1 MIETVAAAIAAFF
14 STNIDDLFVLTAL
27 FGMKSLSRW
36 QVVAGQYLGFAVLT
50 GLGLAGSLG
59 VLVVPRPL
67 IGLLGLF
74 PVYLGVRGFFA
85 GKRGRGQTEEE
96 PQETALTGAAPSI
109 WPESKA
115 QALSGMKVLQVALI
129 TVGNGGDNIATYI
142 PLFAQAS
149 PLAGIATAGVFFALI
164 GIWCYAGYRLR
175 HNSRVAGA
183 LERYGHRI
191 VPTVLIGLGVYIL
204 LKSGTVAFLL
214 AFAR

>member
-27 FGMKSLSRW
+27 FGMKDLRRW

-50 GLGLAGSLG
+50 ALSLAGSLG

-67 IGLLGLF
+67 IGLLGFF

-96 PQETALTGAAPSI
+96 QQETVLAGAAPSI
-109 WPESKA
+109 WPGGKN
-115 QALSGMKVLQVALI
+115 QALSAMKVLQVALI

-149 PLAGIATAGVFFALI
+149 PLAGIVTAGVFFALI

-175 HNSRVAGA
+175 HHPRVAGA

-191 VPTVLIGLGVYIL
+191 VPAVLIGLGTYIL
-204 LKSGTVAFLL
+204 FRSGTIASLL
-214 AFAR
+214 ALAR